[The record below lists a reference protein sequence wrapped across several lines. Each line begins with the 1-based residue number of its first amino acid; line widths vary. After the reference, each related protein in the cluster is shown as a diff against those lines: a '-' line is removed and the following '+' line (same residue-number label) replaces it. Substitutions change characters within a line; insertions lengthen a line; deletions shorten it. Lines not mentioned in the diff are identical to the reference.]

1 MKYLFAIVAVLVHAT
16 TAAPIPQPQ
25 FPDSNANA
33 IVHIRLIGDA
43 NQHYSTGDTQ
53 IPSAPSGSILSILVG
68 QSLDFPSYAP
78 QLQAIEISRITQGG
92 SLGGMA
98 VSDMD
103 QNVVCK
109 AAIKGISDGS
119 TFSVKD
125 AQVLLD
131 EGRMV
136 KLTGLA
142 CWIEP
147 ERV

>member
-1 MKYLFAIVAVLVHAT
+1 MKYFFAIVAVLVHAT
-16 TAAPIPQPQ
+16 AAPIPQSQ
-25 FPDSNANA
+25 FSDSNANA

-43 NQHYSTGDTQ
+43 SQHYSIGDTQ
-53 IPSAPSGSILSILVG
+53 KPSVPSGSVLSILVG

-98 VSDMD
+98 VSEMD

-109 AAIKGISDGS
+109 ASIKGLSDGS

-125 AQVLLD
+125 ARVLLD

-142 CWIEP
+142 CWVEP